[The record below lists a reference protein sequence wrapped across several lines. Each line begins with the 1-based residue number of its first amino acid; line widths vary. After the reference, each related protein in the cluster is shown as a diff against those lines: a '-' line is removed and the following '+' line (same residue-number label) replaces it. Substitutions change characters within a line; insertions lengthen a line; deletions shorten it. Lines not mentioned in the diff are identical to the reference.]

1 MDVHAAQWVVMNT
14 DLSHSSQPLYAQ
26 IGQRMAQMIDG
37 QVFKV
42 GERLPS
48 VRDVAAQNGV
58 SVSTAVQAFQWLEER
73 NLVTAKPKAGYFVAP
88 RSKGPALPSV
98 SRPPKHSLAVSRKSR
113 TETIAVFQPN
123 SGEVTFGAGYP
134 VSQPVSFGGACPKDP
149 HFFDEDRVR
158 VALARA
164 TRLHRRSL
172 IEYTDSPGTPA
183 LREAVARRAL
193 HLGCQLPAEDIIIT
207 TSCIQA
213 VGLCLQAVTRPGD
226 VVALESP
233 THFGFLDLLES
244 MSLRVLEI
252 PTHPRS
258 GLSLPA
264 LQLALDT
271 QPVKAVLSVP
281 TLSNPLGAVM
291 KHADKRALVQM
302 LAARQIPL
310 IEDVVFNDLM
320 ASDER
325 RKAAK
330 AFDVDGGVMVCGS
343 FSKTVAPGVR
353 LGWVEAGRWKDTV
366 TTLKRVQGGPTSVV
380 LEQALAD
387 LLVQG
392 GYEGRMRRLSAMMKA
407 RLQEARG
414 LISEMFPRGTRV
426 SAPSSGYTLWVELP
440 EQTDTMVLFQ
450 QCVAEGITFGPGS
463 LFTATDRFSH
473 CLRLSFAGEW
483 TDVERRALARIGAL
497 AKQLAT
503 V

>member
-1 MDVHAAQWVVMNT
+1 MNT
-14 DLSHSSQPLYAQ
+14 QASHSKQPLYAQ

-42 GERLPS
+42 GQRLPS
-48 VRDVAAQNGV
+48 VRDVAAQHGV

-73 NLVTAKPKAGYFVAP
+73 NLVTARPKAGYFVAP
-88 RSKGPALPSV
+88 RSKGPALPAV
-98 SRPPKHSLAVSRKSR
+98 SRPPRHSLVVPRKSR
-113 TETIAVFQPN
+113 TETIAVFQPKDN
-123 SGEVTFGAGYP
+123 EVTFGAGY
-134 VSQPVSFGGACPKDP
+134 PVSFGGACPKDP
-149 HFFDEDRVR
+149 HFFDQDRVR

-164 TRLHRRSL
+164 TRIHRLSL

-193 HLGCQLPAEDIIIT
+193 HLGCQLPAEDIIVT
-207 TSCIQA
+207 PSCIHA
-213 VGLCLQAVTRPGD
+213 VGLCLRAVTKPGD

-244 MSLRVLEI
+244 MNLRVLEI
-252 PTHPRS
+252 PTHPKH

-291 KHADKRALVQM
+291 KHADKRALVQL

-310 IEDVVFNDLM
+310 IEDVVFNDLL

-330 AFDVDGGVMVCGS
+330 AFDTEGGVMVCGS

-353 LGWVEAGRWKDTV
+353 LGWVEAGRWKDAV
-366 TTLKRVQGGPTSVV
+366 TTLKRVQGGPTNVV

-387 LLVQG
+387 LLTQG
-392 GYEGRMRRLSAMMKA
+392 GYEGRMRRLSALMKG
-407 RLQEARG
+407 RLEEARG
-414 LISEMFPRGTRV
+414 LISEGFPRGTRV
-426 SAPSSGYTLWVELP
+426 SAPSAGYTLWVELP
-440 EQTDTMVLFQ
+440 EQLDTMVLFQ
-450 QCVAEGITFGPGS
+450 RCVAEGITFGPGS
-463 LFTATDRFSH
+463 LFTATDRFNH
-473 CLRLSFAGEW
+473 CLRLSFAGAW
-483 TDVERRALARIGAL
+483 TGVEHRALARIGEL
-497 AKQLAT
+497 AKRMGEP
-503 V
+503 